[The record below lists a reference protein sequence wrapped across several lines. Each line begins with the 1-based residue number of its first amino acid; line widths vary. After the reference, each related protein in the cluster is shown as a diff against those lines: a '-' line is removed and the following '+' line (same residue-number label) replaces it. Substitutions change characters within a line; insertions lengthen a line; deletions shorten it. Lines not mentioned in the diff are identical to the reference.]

1 MDEDFLTAVKT
12 LRKETKTVVD
22 DIIEL
27 IHKAE
32 DDSRTM
38 KTSKGKTDV
47 WTLGGI
53 FCQLT
58 FRLTFL
64 YQSNYYA
71 DV

>member
-32 DDSRTM
+32 DDGRTM
-38 KTSKGKTDV
+38 KTSKGKTGP
-47 WTLGGI
+47 LGEY
-53 FCQLT
+53 FV
-58 FRLTFL
+58 
-64 YQSNYYA
+64 S
-71 DV
+71 